1 MLKLER
7 KYEGKSFMYDGIE
20 EVKLFRIID
29 ADSSF
34 FQTSSG
40 NLNIRYY
47 GINAPET
54 TKKIEP
60 LGKEAREYA
69 KSKLLKARRIVI
81 ESDDVVPEKD
91 NTGKRFLAYIW
102 VQEKEDED
110 FYLYNELILKDG
122 FAALLLFD
130 NVTKYK
136 DAFIEANN
144 EAKIKGINLYDKDL
158 DTSNFKI
165 SDEYTLKEILD
176 KIDEYSDGRT
186 IKTKGVI
193 SAKVGSSFFIQ
204 EKIDDKYIGTYV
216 YNTKYDISG
225 LNKGDLISFSCQASF
240 DETYGKQLINIRG
253 VEVLSKDNII
263 EIKTVETIEEIMNN
277 IGLVVRVEDVR
288 IFQKA
293 NCNKKYNS
301 YYLRLILP
309 FGEMLSA
316 KVFRDTINAPSFAS
330 IIQNKYYSFIGG
342 LTLYNSNPEEGF
354 IPWLVLCDDSKI
366 TTKKIDILE

>member
-1 MLKLER
+1 MLKLSR
-7 KYEGKSFMYDGIE
+7 KYEGKSFIYDGIE

-40 NLNIRYY
+40 NLNVRYY

-69 KSKLLKARRIVI
+69 KSKLLKANKIVI
-81 ESDDVVPEKD
+81 ESDDIVPEKD
-91 NTGKRFLAYIW
+91 ATGKRYLAYVW
-102 VQEKEDED
+102 VQEKEEDD

-122 FAALLLFD
+122 FAALLMFD
-130 NVTKYK
+130 NVNKYRK
-136 DAFIEANN
+136 ELEKANK
-144 EAKIKGINLYDKDL
+144 EAKDKCINLYDKNL

-165 SDEYTLKEILD
+165 SDEYTIKDILD
-176 KIDEYSDGRT
+176 NILEYSDGRT
-186 IKTKGVI
+186 IKTKGLI
-193 SAKVGSSFFIQ
+193 TGKVGNSFFIQ
-204 EKIDDKYIGTYV
+204 DDINNKVYGTYV
-216 YNTKYDISG
+216 YNNKYDISG
-225 LNKGDLISFSCQASF
+225 LKEGDYISFSCQASF

-253 VEVLSKDNII
+253 VEILSRDNAF
-263 EIKTVETIEEIMNN
+263 EIKTIETIEEVINN
-277 IGLVVRVEDVR
+277 VGLIVNLDEVK

-316 KVFRDTINAPSFAS
+316 KVFRDTVNAPSFAS
-330 IIQNKYYSFIGG
+330 IIQNKYYSLTGG
-342 LTLYNSNPEEGF
+342 LCMFRNNIDDDFS
-354 IPWLVLCDDSKI
+354 PWLVLCDDSK
-366 TTKKIDILE
+366 TYMKKIDI